1 MNQEKA
7 TIAMKAAIAESEK
20 LGVKMNVAIVDAGG
34 NLGLDFLFSI
44 FSQSSQIISHERICH
59 KHS

>member
-44 FSQSSQIISHERICH
+44 FSQSS
-59 KHS
+59 

>member
-20 LGVKMNVAIVDAGG
+20 IGVKMNVAIVDAGG
-34 NLGLDFLFSI
+34 NLGLDFLF
-44 FSQSSQIISHERICH
+44 
-59 KHS
+59 

>member
-34 NLGLDFLFSI
+34 NLGSDYLFQI
-44 FSQSSQIISHERICH
+44 FSQTSQIISQRN
-59 KHS
+59 